1 MAEGECQIDQEKD
14 AKSLL
19 SSHAT
24 CYRLHDFN
32 IYFMDED
39 KNVVDSIF
47 NKGGIGSRKTYQ
59 VGQCI

>member
-1 MAEGECQIDQEKD
+1 MAEGELNPEKD
-14 AKSLL
+14 KSSV